1 MEQNM
6 SSTSALGAVEAR
18 GVLAEVKGTA
28 KSTRLVVELD
38 SSVAAVVAGRLVPLI
53 GAEVAIEVAPVQ
65 GCIDISM
72 DGDGAQ

>member
-1 MEQNM
+1 MGSAN
-6 SSTSALGAVEAR
+6 ALGAVEAR

-38 SSVAAVVAGRLVPLI
+38 PSVAAAVAGRLVPLV
-53 GAEVAIEVAPVQ
+53 GAEVSVEVAPVQ

>member
-6 SSTSALGAVEAR
+6 SSTNALGAVEAR

-38 SSVAAVVAGRLVPLI
+38 PSVAAAVAGRLVPLV
-53 GAEVAIEVAPVQ
+53 GAEVSVEVAPVQ